1 MGLGI
6 LNDKHLEN
14 VPGTTLFSQD
24 PNAIAESQYAGVDLS
39 ALKHGKGRHSHIV
52 LVPQPSDDP
61 NDPLNWPRWKKHL
74 TYGVLMYGT
83 VLCGALGPLVA
94 GAQVEMAQIFG
105 VSLQAMSRALGTALV
120 ATLGIATLVWAPIGT
135 KYGKRPV
142 YLLSTIFMLVGTIV
156 ASEAKTYN
164 VLLGS
169 RILQGIGQAV
179 CEYLCA
185 SSINDLY
192 FVHERGWP
200 IALYTIALLNGINV
214 TPPISG
220 QVFAQLGWRW
230 CWRIF
235 YIATILLLV
244 LQIFFMPE
252 TTYIRKPVVP
262 ATSKIG
268 ASADD
273 KLSDDDKPELDQL
286 ESGSNNTHMKRKSFV
301 QELSIFSGTFHDDR
315 SFMDLAL
322 EPVRALA
329 SPVVLF
335 SIITYGLAVTLLVV
349 IATGSAQVYFGV
361 YQFGPAGVGNTYI
374 AALVAD
380 FLAAAVVGPLTD
392 YSARQLSAAN
402 GGIFEPE
409 FRLPVMLAYFL
420 FGGAGFIGFGMSIRN
435 HASFWAPICLSGL
448 LNAGITIGC
457 HGVLAYVVE
466 CHRHSSDAAFG
477 AVIFGKNA
485 LSAIFTS
492 FTNIW
497 LAKGI
502 DLAFIEMGAM
512 AIGTSLL
519 TIPMWIYGKR
529 VRSFIARKLHIERA
543 AATVV
548 DS

>member
-24 PNAIAESQYAGVDLS
+24 PNAVAESQYAGVDLS
-39 ALKHGKGRHSHIV
+39 ALKHGKGRNSHIV

-120 ATLGIATLVWAPIGT
+120 ATLGIATLVWAPLAT

-142 YLLSTIFMLVGTIV
+142 YLLSTVFMLVGTIV
-156 ASEAKTYN
+156 ASEAKTYG
-164 VLLGS
+164 VLL
-169 RILQGIGQAV
+169 
-179 CEYLCA
+179 
-185 SSINDLY
+185 
-192 FVHERGWP
+192 
-200 IALYTIALLNGINV
+200 V

-220 QVFAQLGWRW
+220 QVFAHLGWRW

-244 LQIFFMPE
+244 LQVFFLPE
-252 TTYIRKPVVP
+252 TTYNRRRIAPASKP
-262 ATSKIG
+262 T
-268 ASADD
+268 DE
-273 KLSDDDKPELDQL
+273 KLSDLDKPELDQL
-286 ESGSNNTHMKRKSFV
+286 ESGSSHMHKQKKSFV
-301 QELSIFSGTFHDDR
+301 QEMSLYSGPFDKDR
-315 SFMDLAL
+315 SFFQLAF
-322 EPVRALA
+322 EPVAALL
-329 SPVVLF
+329 SPAVLYAVC
-335 SIITYGLAVTLLVV
+335 TYGLYITFLVV
-349 IATGSAQVYFGV
+349 IATGSAQVYVGV
-361 YQFGPAGVGNTYI
+361 YSFGAVGVGNTYL
-374 AALVAD
+374 APLVAD
-380 FLAAAVVGPLTD
+380 FLAAALVGPLTD
-392 YSARQLSAAN
+392 YLARRLSAAN

-409 FRLPVMLAYFL
+409 FRLPVMLAFL
-420 FGGAGFIGFGMSIRN
+420 ICSGAGFIGFGLSIRN
-435 HASFWAPICLSGL
+435 HLSYWAPIIFAGV
-448 LNAGITIGC
+448 LNFGITIGC
-457 HGVLAYVVE
+457 HGVIAYVVE
-466 CHRHSSDAAFG
+466 CHRHSSDAALG

-502 DLAFIEMGAM
+502 DMAFIEMGVLC
-512 AIGTSLL
+512 IGTSLF

-529 VRSFIARKLHIERA
+529 VRSLIARKLHIERA

>member
-24 PNAIAESQYAGVDLS
+24 PNAVAESQYAGVELS
-39 ALKHGKGRHSHIV
+39 ALKHGKGRNSHIV

-120 ATLGIATLVWAPIGT
+120 ATLGIATLVWAPLAT

-142 YLLSTIFMLVGTIV
+142 YLLSTVFMLVGTIV
-156 ASEAKTYN
+156 ASEAKTYG

-169 RILQGIGQAV
+169 RILQGVGQAV
-179 CEYLCA
+179 CEFLCG
-185 SSINDLY
+185 STINDIY

-200 IALYTIALLNGINV
+200 IALFTIALLNGINV

-220 QVFAQLGWRW
+220 QVFAHLGWRW

-244 LQIFFMPE
+244 LQIFFLPE
-252 TTYIRKPVVP
+252 TTYNRRRVVAP
-262 ATSKIG
+262 SKAT
-268 ASADD
+268 DE
-273 KLSDDDKPELDQL
+273 KLSDLDKPELDQL
-286 ESGSNNTHMKRKSFV
+286 ESGSSHMHKQKKSFL
-301 QELSIFSGTFHDDR
+301 QEMSLYSGPFDKDR
-315 SFMDLAL
+315 SFLQLAF
-322 EPVRALA
+322 EPVAALL
-329 SPVVLF
+329 SPAVLYAVC
-335 SIITYGLAVTLLVV
+335 TYGLYITFLVV
-349 IATGSAQVYFGV
+349 IATGSAQVYVGV
-361 YQFGPAGVGNTYI
+361 YSFGAVGVGNTYL
-374 AALVAD
+374 APLVAD
-380 FLAAAVVGPLTD
+380 FLAAALVGPLTD
-392 YSARQLSAAN
+392 YLARRLSAAN

-409 FRLPVMLAYFL
+409 FRLPVMLAF
-420 FGGAGFIGFGMSIRN
+420 FICSGAGFIGFGLSIRN
-435 HASFWAPICLSGL
+435 HLSYWAPIIFAGI
-448 LNAGITIGC
+448 LNFGITIGC
-457 HGVLAYVVE
+457 HGVIAYVVE
-466 CHRHSSDAAFG
+466 CHRHSSDAALG

-497 LAKGI
+497 LAKGV
-502 DLAFIEMGAM
+502 DLAFIEMGILC
-512 AIGTSLL
+512 IGTSLF
-519 TIPMWIYGKR
+519 TVPMWIYGKR
-529 VRSFIARKLHIERA
+529 VRSLIARKLHIERA